1 MRNAMTI
8 AHISDLHFGRIADA
22 GVIDALVDELNGEDI
37 DLVALSGDLTQR
49 ARVAE
54 YEAARALLEA
64 LRPPSLVV
72 PGNHDVYPWWRPW
85 KRLRTPLAR
94 YKRYVTDD
102 LAPTHRTER
111 GAVLGLTS
119 AHGATVKGGRLRA
132 ADRAALT
139 DFFGRMPADRFKVLV
154 VHHQLHPTAIGAI
167 SPHPVA
173 RYAGATLERA
183 AEVGVDL
190 VLCGHLHISAIRP
203 LEIIPGTRR
212 IVIASAG
219 TATSNR
225 YRPPTGPVNLYN
237 VIRVYPEAFTVEE
250 RRFVPNEG
258 RFVQDSVTRFDRAPA
273 GDTG

>member
-1 MRNAMTI
+1 MTI

-22 GVIDALVDELNGEDI
+22 GVVDALVDELNSGGI

-72 PGNHDVYPWWRPW
+72 PGNHDVYPWWSPW

-94 YKRYVTDD
+94 YKRYVTDN

-111 GAVLGLTS
+111 VAVLGLTS
-119 AHGATVKGGRLRA
+119 AHGATIKGGRLRRP
-132 ADRAALT
+132 DRVALT
-139 DFFGRMPADRFKVLV
+139 DFFGRVPAGRFKVLV

-183 AEVGVDL
+183 AEAGVDL

-203 LEIIPGTRR
+203 IEIVPGPHR

-219 TATSNR
+219 TTTSNR
-225 YRPPTGPVNLYN
+225 YRPPTGAVNFYN
-237 VIRVYPEAFTVEE
+237 VIRVHPAAFTVEE
-250 RRFVPNEG
+250 RRFVPGDG
-258 RFVQDSVTRFDRAPA
+258 RFVRDSVSRFDRTPTGSA
-273 GDTG
+273 G